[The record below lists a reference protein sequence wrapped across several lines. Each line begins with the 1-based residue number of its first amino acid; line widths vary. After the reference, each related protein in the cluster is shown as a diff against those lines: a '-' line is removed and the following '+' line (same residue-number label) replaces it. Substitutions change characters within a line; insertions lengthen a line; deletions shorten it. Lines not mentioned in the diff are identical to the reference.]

1 MLATDGQIGWLGP
14 AEEAPDP
21 GPGVEVVDAG
31 GTTAVAG
38 LVDAHRHLTLP
49 GGAHWIDRAADPTPR
64 LLATAE
70 DNARLLG
77 QAGVRW
83 ARDVGAPVRDGRALS
98 LTVRERWRGRPGDP
112 CVRVAGGW
120 LARTG
125 SLPAGCRSSQRRGPA
140 PGRRPRPARG
150 RRRPGQ
156 AVPGR
161 PDRDSSPLAPPTRS
175 TSRSRPSMP
184 AGATVTTPSSLLPG
198 PRSPPGRCLE
208 HGFRLEP
215 GLARVM
221 TAAGDGPGGDPGR
234 AGVLEQLRG
243 DHPAG
248 PPGLGRGPGGAGR
261 AAGGGPG
268 VGPKLAH
275 GAGVLLCAGTDFGGG
290 WLRSPGVAAGRAR
303 RRCPGR
309 GGPADFLLVHRDPLS
324 EPGVTVAGVAHQLVP
339 LTHSAVVT
347 TSSHLPIRRQATPP
361 RLRAQRCA
369 GGRDRDRTPLLA
381 PTVTGLHT
389 TTPQVDT

>member
-1 MLATDGQIGWLGP
+1 MVSP
-14 AEEAPDP
+14 A
-21 GPGVEVVDAG
+21 
-31 GTTAVAG
+31 
-38 LVDAHRHLTLP
+38 
-49 GGAHWIDRAADPTPR
+49 ITP
-64 LLATAE
+64 
-70 DNARLLG
+70 ARPLR
-77 QAGVRW
+77 Q
-83 ARDVGAPVRDGRALS
+83 GRAGS
-98 LTVRERWRGRPGDP
+98 P

-248 PPGLGRGPGGAGR
+248 PPGLGRGRAGLAERREAAQASVRSWPMGRGCCFAPGPTSA
-261 AAGGGPG
+261 AAGCGHRGWLLGEP
-268 VGPKLAH
+268 
-275 GAGVLLCAGTDFGGG
+275 GAGVLAEGARPTSCWSTATPCPNPGSRWRG
-290 WLRSPGVAAGRAR
+290 WRTSW
-303 RRCPGR
+303 
-309 GGPADFLLVHRDPLS
+309 
-324 EPGVTVAGVAHQLVP
+324 QP
-339 LTHSAVVT
+339 LTHSAVAT

-361 RLRAQRCA
+361 RLRARHP
-369 GGRDRDRTPLLA
+369 GEPA
-381 PTVTGLHT
+381 PYA
-389 TTPQVDT
+389 